1 MALEVPFIY
10 KNIVYF
16 KIRGLSKIRKFSID
30 ITHKKDNIMDALKI
44 LESLINSGALS
55 KGSAG
60 GDVLGSILG
69 AALGGSKNQKT
80 QGGDI
85 FGDILGSLV
94 GGGKTSSG
102 VDMGDLL
109 GGLLGG
115 EKSSTG
121 AGGLGDLLGS
131 ILSGGKSSTGAGGLG
146 DLLGSA
152 LGGGNPSQSTAKT
165 AKDLEDLLGIG
176 KKSSSTELS
185 SKFSEGGMGNDKAT
199 LIIQAMINAAKSD
212 GSIDK
217 AEQEKILSKLGDI
230 SKEER
235 DFVRSEFA
243 EPLNVTKFINSV
255 PRGME
260 EQIYTVSLMAID
272 LDKNSEARYLVELAK
287 GLRIQPE
294 MANNLHDKLHIP
306 KIFA

>member
-30 ITHKKDNIMDALKI
+30 ITHKKDNVMDALKI

-69 AALGGSKNQKT
+69 AALGGSKNQQT

-115 EKSSTG
+115 
-121 AGGLGDLLGS
+121 
-131 ILSGGKSSTGAGGLG
+131 GKPSTGAGGLG

-176 KKSSSTELS
+176 KKSSSAELS
-185 SKFSEGGMGNDKAT
+185 NKFSEGGMGNVKAT

-243 EPLNVTKFINSV
+243 APLDVTKFINSV

>member
-1 MALEVPFIY
+1 
-10 KNIVYF
+10 
-16 KIRGLSKIRKFSID
+16 
-30 ITHKKDNIMDALKI
+30 MDALKI

-69 AALGGSKNQKT
+69 AALGGSKNQQT
-80 QGGDI
+80 QAQGGDI

-115 EKSSTG
+115 GKSSSG

-131 ILSGGKSSTGAGGLG
+131 ILGGGKSSTGAGGLG

-176 KKSSSTELS
+176 KKSSSAELS
-185 SKFSEGGMGNDKAT
+185 TKFSEGGMGNDKAT

-217 AEQEKILSKLGDI
+217 AEQEKVLAKLGDI
-230 SKEER
+230 SREES

-243 EPLNVTKFINSV
+243 APLDVTKFINSV

>member
-1 MALEVPFIY
+1 M
-10 KNIVYF
+10 
-16 KIRGLSKIRKFSID
+16 
-30 ITHKKDNIMDALKI
+30 
-44 LESLINSGALS
+44 
-55 KGSAG
+55 
-60 GDVLGSILG
+60 
-69 AALGGSKNQKT
+69 
-80 QGGDI
+80 
-85 FGDILGSLV
+85 
-94 GGGKTSSG
+94 
-102 VDMGDLL
+102 
-109 GGLLGG
+109 
-115 EKSSTG
+115 
-121 AGGLGDLLGS
+121 
-131 ILSGGKSSTGAGGLG
+131 
-146 DLLGSA
+146 LGSA

-272 LDKNSEARYLVELAK
+272 LDKNSEAHYLVELAK